1 MHDSPINLTNW
12 GLCLD
17 ISSLRL
23 SAQECL
29 NHEWLK
35 KKPKLVH
42 RIPSMEVTKDNL
54 KQFVERWNEHPNS
67 PYVFEITSHIISPSM
82 LPSGGHSLSG
92 SSQSL
97 LGESPSPCGS
107 LASSAGSDSAFV
119 GTAIGN
125 FQHDLLAPSSADH
138 LRRSSDSAGV
148 MKTNNIAERINLAE
162 EIKKLSDKLF
172 QLSNMNT
179 SLTNNQCPFS
189 PGSPESPKE
198 STIERSV
205 PITITGKRHQNGIP
219 TSIENTGVPWRK
231 PKNKLSVMSRDV
243 PLVVKTIHK
252 PPNDQFTTKTNNS
265 ADPST
270 TKDLL
275 LHLLEHWEGPKIPKM
290 NKRHGSVS
298 TEWTENDVLRQR
310 TISSLN
316 TFFQSRATNKKITPF
331 HFNQS

>member
-1 MHDSPINLTNW
+1 M
-12 GLCLD
+12 
-17 ISSLRL
+17 
-23 SAQECL
+23 
-29 NHEWLK
+29 NHVWLK
-35 KKPKLVH
+35 KKSKLVH

-67 PYVFEITSHIISPSM
+67 PYVFELTSHVISPSM
-82 LPSGGHSLSG
+82 LPIGGQSLSG
-92 SSQSL
+92 SSHSL
-97 LGESPSPCGS
+97 LGDSPSPCGS
-107 LASSAGSDSAFV
+107 LASSPESDSAFAGV
-119 GTAIGN
+119 AMEN
-125 FQHDLLAPSSADH
+125 SHKELLSPPSVDH

-189 PGSPESPKE
+189 PEVVEKPKT
-198 STIERSV
+198 STIPRSV
-205 PITITGKRHQNGIP
+205 PISITGKKHDSTPPSSN
-219 TSIENTGVPWRK
+219 ENSGVPWRK
-231 PKNKLSVMSRDV
+231 PKNKLNIMSRDV
-243 PLVVKTIHK
+243 PLAVKSIHK
-252 PPNDQFTTKTNNS
+252 QSNDHLSTNGTTDPNS
-265 ADPST
+265 

-275 LHLLEHWEGPKIPKM
+275 LHLLEHWEGPKTVRQ

-298 TEWTENDVLRQR
+298 SDWTENDLVRQR
-310 TISSLN
+310 SISSLN